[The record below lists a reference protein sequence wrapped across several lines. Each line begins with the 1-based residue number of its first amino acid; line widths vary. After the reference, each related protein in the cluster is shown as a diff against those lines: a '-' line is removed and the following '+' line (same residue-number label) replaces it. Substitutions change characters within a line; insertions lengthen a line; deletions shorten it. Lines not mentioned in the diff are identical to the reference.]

1 MLQVNEGGNFVFNC
15 TVKTGSPP
23 FFFVLLD
30 GSVLSTRLSVDST
43 PGGSRFTFGPV
54 ASSDDGSVL
63 QCSVGNMFTVESATL
78 DVTCE
83 YYSCVCFLLSAT

>member
-1 MLQVNEGGNFVFNC
+1 MEI
-15 TVKTGSPP
+15 GSPP

-30 GSVLSTRLSVDST
+30 GSVLSTRLSGESI
-43 PGGSRFTFGPV
+43 PRGSHFTFGPV

-63 QCSVGNMFTVESATL
+63 QCSVGNVFTVESAIL

-83 YYSCVCFLLSAT
+83 CYSCVWLLLSAHVT